1 MRHPINISPARTPTL
16 VAPWGKWCICIA
28 TLLAGCAAP
37 PPPPA
42 PAPVP
47 SPAPVKPVPPPPP
60 AAAVEPEF
68 KGPVS
73 VANTALEYRRDAAA
87 HIYARN
93 GERVYKGKMPPLLY
107 AIGVL
112 QVEVDRKGNVTDV
125 RWMRSP
131 SQAPE
136 VMAEIVRTVK
146 AASPF
151 PAPAKLGNV
160 VYTDTW
166 LWHKSGRFQ
175 LDTLTEGQL

>member
-1 MRHPINISPARTPTL
+1 MEQITKTSHITRWSKL
-16 VAPWGKWCICIA
+16 CLCIA
-28 TLLAGCAAP
+28 TLMAGCAAP
-37 PPPPA
+37 PPPP
-42 PAPVP
+42 PAPV
-47 SPAPVKPVPPPPP
+47 PAPVKPVAPPQP
-60 AAAVEPEF
+60 AIVEPEF

-73 VANTALEYRRDAAA
+73 AANTPREYRRDAAA
-87 HIYARN
+87 HIYSQN
-93 GERVYKGKMPPLLY
+93 GDRVFKGKMPPLLY
-107 AIGVL
+107 AVGVL
-112 QVEVDRKGNVTDV
+112 QVEVDRKGNVVDV

-151 PAPAKLGNV
+151 PAPAKLGGT

>member
-1 MRHPINISPARTPTL
+1 MGHNTKISRWTKL
-16 VAPWGKWCICIA
+16 GLCIA
-28 TLLAGCAAP
+28 SLIAGCATP

-42 PAPVP
+42 PTPP
-47 SPAPVKPVPPPPP
+47 PPKPVAPPPP
-60 AAAVEPEF
+60 AAVVEPEF
-68 KGPVS
+68 KGVVS
-73 VANTALEYRRDAAA
+73 TATSAQAYRRDAAA
-87 HIYARN
+87 HIYAKN
-93 GERVYKGKMPPLLY
+93 GDRVYKGKMPPLLY
-107 AIGVL
+107 AVGVL
-112 QVEVDRKGNVTDV
+112 EIEVDRKGNVTDV

-151 PAPAKLGNV
+151 PAPVKLGKV
-160 VYTDTW
+160 VYVDTW